1 MKNLPLLIAV
11 AGGGLIYFLW
21 RQREAKAATL
31 APPPSSYQLTTESV
45 PQEWIEYTPEGYSVT
60 GSTNELYDILT

>member
-1 MKNLPLLIAV
+1 MRNLPLIIAV

-21 RQREAKAATL
+21 RQREAKAAAI
-31 APPPSSYQLTTESV
+31 APLPASYQLTAESV